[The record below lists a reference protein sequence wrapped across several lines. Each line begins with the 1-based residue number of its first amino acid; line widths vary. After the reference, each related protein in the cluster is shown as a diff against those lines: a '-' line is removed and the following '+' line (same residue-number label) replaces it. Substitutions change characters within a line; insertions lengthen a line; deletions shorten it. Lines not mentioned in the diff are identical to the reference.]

1 MVWRQFTPKTFLLAP
16 PMRDIEGLE
25 PYTIRIVGE
34 RTLMVERDT
43 ELGQVR
49 DIVEA
54 KAPLTNSQLVNS
66 DFLSALSR
74 ALEIG
79 LVQWSAKEIEGD
91 GAVIWQVVGKDG
103 KCRGGSAFICNNRQV
118 VASQVVKD
126 DGRFEVPFRARASD
140 RVELRVGD
148 TLNCNEGRFISS
160 WVVPEVEPGRLL

>member
-1 MVWRQFTPKTFLLAP
+1 
-16 PMRDIEGLE
+16 
-25 PYTIRIVGE
+25 
-34 RTLMVERDT
+34 MVERII
-43 ELGQVR
+43 ELEQVL

-54 KAPLTNSQLVNS
+54 PVPLTDSQLANP

-91 GAVIWQVVGKDG
+91 GTVIWQVVGKDR
-103 KCRGGSAFICNNRQV
+103 KCRSGSAFICNNWQV

-126 DGRFEVPFRARASD
+126 NGRFDVSFRARASD

-148 TLNCNEGRFISS
+148 SLDCNEGRFISS

>member
-1 MVWRQFTPKTFLLAP
+1 
-16 PMRDIEGLE
+16 
-25 PYTIRIVGE
+25 
-34 RTLMVERDT
+34 MVERNT
-43 ELGQVR
+43 ELEQVL

-54 KAPLTNSQLVNS
+54 PAPLTDSQLANP

-91 GAVIWQVVGKDG
+91 GTVIWQVVGKDR
-103 KCRGGSAFICNNRQV
+103 KCRSGSAFICNNRQV

-126 DGRFEVPFRARASD
+126 NGRFDVSFRARASD

-148 TLNCNEGRFISS
+148 SLDCDEGRFLSS

>member
-1 MVWRQFTPKTFLLAP
+1 
-16 PMRDIEGLE
+16 
-25 PYTIRIVGE
+25 
-34 RTLMVERDT
+34 MVERNT
-43 ELGQVR
+43 ELEQVL

-54 KAPLTNSQLVNS
+54 PTPLTDTQLANP

-91 GAVIWQVVGKDG
+91 GTVIWQVVGKDR
-103 KCRGGSAFICNNRQV
+103 KCHSGSAFICNNRQV

-126 DGRFEVPFRARASD
+126 NGRFDVSFRARASD

-148 TLNCNEGRFISS
+148 SLDCDEGRFISS

>member
-1 MVWRQFTPKTFLLAP
+1 
-16 PMRDIEGLE
+16 
-25 PYTIRIVGE
+25 
-34 RTLMVERDT
+34 MVERNT
-43 ELGQVR
+43 ELEQVL

-54 KAPLTNSQLVNS
+54 PAPLTDSQLANP

-91 GAVIWQVVGKDG
+91 GTVIWQVVGKDR
-103 KCRGGSAFICNNRQV
+103 KCHSGSAFICNNRQV

-126 DGRFEVPFRARASD
+126 NGRFDVSFRARASD

-148 TLNCNEGRFISS
+148 SLDCDEGRFLSS

>member
-1 MVWRQFTPKTFLLAP
+1 
-16 PMRDIEGLE
+16 
-25 PYTIRIVGE
+25 
-34 RTLMVERDT
+34 MVERIT
-43 ELGQVR
+43 GLEQVR
-49 DIVEA
+49 EIVDA
-54 KAPLTNSQLVNS
+54 QAPRTDSQLANP
-66 DFLSALSR
+66 DYLSALSR

-91 GAVIWQVVGKDG
+91 GSVIWQVVGKDR

-126 DGRFEVPFRARASD
+126 DGRFDLPFRARASD

-148 TLNCNEGRFISS
+148 TLNCIEGRFISS

>member
-1 MVWRQFTPKTFLLAP
+1 
-16 PMRDIEGLE
+16 
-25 PYTIRIVGE
+25 
-34 RTLMVERDT
+34 MVERNT
-43 ELGQVR
+43 ELEQVL

-54 KAPLTNSQLVNS
+54 PVPLSDSQLVNP

-91 GAVIWQVVGKDG
+91 GSVIWQVIGKDR
-103 KCRGGSAFICNNRQV
+103 KCRGGSAFICNNREV
-118 VASQVVKD
+118 VASQLVKD
-126 DGRFEVPFRARASD
+126 NGRFDVPFRARASD

>member
-1 MVWRQFTPKTFLLAP
+1 
-16 PMRDIEGLE
+16 
-25 PYTIRIVGE
+25 
-34 RTLMVERDT
+34 MVERNT
-43 ELGQVR
+43 ELEQVL

-54 KAPLTNSQLVNS
+54 PVPLTDSQLVNP

-91 GAVIWQVVGKDG
+91 GSVIWQVVGKDR

-126 DGRFEVPFRARASD
+126 NGRFDLPFRARASD

-148 TLNCNEGRFISS
+148 TLNCIEGRFVSS